1 MHAHTGERND
11 DRERQAAGK
20 IDNATNNKAVE
31 KNFAKQDEVGL
42 WVVS

>member
-1 MHAHTGERND
+1 MQAHTGKRKDD

-31 KNFAKQDEVGL
+31 KNFCNAR
-42 WVVS
+42 